1 MKCTD
6 FFYGTTA
13 GRRLLS
19 MIMKHHWDVLAV
31 RFLCSPLSKPLVSW
45 YIHKY
50 HIVLTAAQ
58 KRCFY
63 SFQEFFARTRDDKF
77 IDATPEHL
85 ISPCDSWLSVFPID
99 SSSRFAIKH
108 SYYRVSDLIQDAKLA
123 ECYEGGVC
131 MIFRL
136 GAEDYHHYC
145 YIDNGYQG
153 EHHEIPGVLHSVQPV
168 ACQQYPVYV
177 LNRRCWSLLTTEH
190 FGPVVQTEIGAL
202 IVGGIANNYNKVH
215 VLKGMEKGHFEL
227 AGSTIVLLFE
237 KGRVALLPE
246 LRQALEQHDEVR
258 VKQGMWIGFSISS
271 MDKKPSGSRGLNVLP
286 LE

>member
-13 GRRLLS
+13 GRWLLS

-31 RFLCSPLSKPLVSW
+31 RFLCSRLSKPLVSW

-50 HIVLTAAQ
+50 HIVLTVAQ
-58 KRCFY
+58 KRSFY

-177 LNRRCWSLLTTEH
+177 LNRRCWSLLITEH
-190 FGPVVQTEIGAL
+190 FGPVIQAEIGAL
-202 IVGGIANNYNKVH
+202 IVGGIANHYNKIH

-258 VKQGMWIGFSISS
+258 VKQGMQIGFSIPS
-271 MDKKPSGSRGLNVLP
+271 MDKAPQGSEGLNVLP